1 MGEEYLRLLT
11 SFEALLPLKKPSN
24 LVEDR
29 IAMKILSLSE
39 GTIGEISTILK
50 KSAIQ
55 AIATKKNV

>member
-1 MGEEYLRLLT
+1 MRLLT